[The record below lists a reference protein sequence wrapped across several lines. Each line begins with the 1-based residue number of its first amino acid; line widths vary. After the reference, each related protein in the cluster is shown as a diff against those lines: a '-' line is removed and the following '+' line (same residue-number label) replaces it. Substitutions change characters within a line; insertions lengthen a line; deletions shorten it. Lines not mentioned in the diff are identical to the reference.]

1 MAYFR
6 TVSPRKG
13 AGTVAFIFWIWYPFV
28 IRQGRVADKMK
39 TLGLLGCM
47 SWESAVPYY
56 QIIKETVKKEP
67 GGSLLP

>member
-1 MAYFR
+1 M
-6 TVSPRKG
+6 
-13 AGTVAFIFWIWYPFV
+13 
-28 IRQGRVADKMK
+28 ADKMK